1 MTAVAIVDHERATRE
16 RVARMIEASNHFCL
30 HSTHCCGGRAIDEL
44 ASSKADIALVEAD
57 LPDMVGAKCIHDL
70 REATPDLKVIVYTRS
85 EEAETILYC
94 LKAGA
99 LGYLTKDIFPTKL
112 LQAIQDVVAGGACM
126 VPSVA
131 RKVVASFHHAEP
143 LTWPA
148 FSEREQEV
156 LALLCK
162 GHSYREIGAQLF
174 VSPNTVRFHLKNIYR
189 KMKVNSRHEAVIK
202 ASRVG
207 MVKAE

>member
-16 RVARMIEASNHFCL
+16 WVARMIEASNHFCL
-30 HSTHCCGGRAIDEL
+30 HSVHRCGADAIDKL
-44 ASSKADIALVEAD
+44 ASSEAHIALVEAD
-57 LPDMVGAKCIHDL
+57 LPDMVGAKCIHEL
-70 REATPDLKVIVYTRS
+70 RENTSGLKVIVYART
-85 EEAETILYC
+85 EEAETILHC

-112 LQAIQDVVAGGACM
+112 LQAIQDVAAGGAYM
-126 VPSVA
+126 MPSVA
-131 RKVVASFHHAEP
+131 RKVVASFQHEKP
-143 LTWPA
+143 LTWPT

-162 GHSYREIGAQLF
+162 GYSYREIGAQLF

-207 MVKAE
+207 MVKSD